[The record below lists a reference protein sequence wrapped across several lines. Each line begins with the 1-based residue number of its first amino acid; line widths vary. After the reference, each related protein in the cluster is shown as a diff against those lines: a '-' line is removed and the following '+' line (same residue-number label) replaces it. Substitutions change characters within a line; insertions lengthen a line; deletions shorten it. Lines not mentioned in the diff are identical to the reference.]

1 MTEPGEGGRLL
12 VTYRSSESC
21 EDTLFCVRVG
31 RRRQLRLVGCSTQQV
46 IIMMDIYVSTQH
58 NLYCSTI

>member
-12 VTYRSSESC
+12 DTYFSSESC

-31 RRRQLRLVGCSTQQV
+31 RRGQLRLVGCSTQ
-46 IIMMDIYVSTQH
+46 H
-58 NLYCSTI
+58 KE